1 MSNRTEGAF
10 GSEFFNQRVPITT
23 IKDVIEEKQRT
34 GPKHV
39 PQHATN
45 DLTETNDKPRQ
56 TSEHDQMAE
65 LVADASKTE
74 PTEPPKESPRVMP
87 GDVVHWTNLP
97 RAKDKALFLVQQG
110 RPLAE
115 VARTVGWTEGT
126 CRSTFSL
133 WKRNKQVAGK
143 PSSPEPFLHEDRF
156 KEIRKL
162 FLVMKLNR
170 NEIIEKYGYAGPCV
184 DDAFYRL
191 KAEKQIDGT
200 ARMPMLPGMFDQRL
214 EKPKAEPKPEVP
226 KEEARPGALD
236 NHAGVTLRPVDPP
249 PPAHIRAAVEHDETR
264 RPEFIERLFLD
275 EKLDRTRIVERHPSI
290 AGRIDWVF
298 DRMRLEGRINGT
310 PDHPIV
316 PTKLP
321 NPVYR
326 VTDAPRPLREKAVL
340 KDVGADKATFVP
352 RLGKPVGVLNA
363 TSLTGASSAITG
375 ASSAITDTPPSEKP
389 VLKDTVSTGKADADI
404 KVDRSLEQPDAE
416 TEALTSVVELAESG
430 PDEEVER
437 KKTGKATLSQ
447 QATDPATIMKQ
458 LDLLLQSLAMGGA
471 ERFDI
476 DLTVKGWNR

>member
-34 GPKHV
+34 GPE
-39 PQHATN
+39 HARTPAPKLDLIDTN
-45 DLTETNDKPRQ
+45 DQHD
-56 TSEHDQMAE
+56 TSEHDRMAT
-65 LVADASKTE
+65 LVAGASKTE
-74 PTEPPKESPRVMP
+74 PQEPTKEAPKSMP
-87 GDVVHWTNLP
+87 GDVIHWTNLP

-143 PSSPEPFLHEDRF
+143 PSNPEPFLHEDRF

-170 NEIIEKYGYAGPCV
+170 NEIIEKYGYAGNCV

-191 KAEKQIDGT
+191 KAEKKIDGT
-200 ARMPMLPGMFDQRL
+200 ARMPMLPGMFDQKL
-214 EKPKAEPKPEVP
+214 EKPKEEPKPKSGMDNNHDEV
-226 KEEARPGALD
+226 KL
-236 NHAGVTLRPVDPP
+236 LPVDPP
-249 PPAHIRAAVEHDETR
+249 PPAHIRAAVEYDKIRSTEY
-264 RPEFIERLFLD
+264 IEKLFLD
-275 EKLDRTRIVERHPSI
+275 ERLDRIRIIEKHPSI

-310 PDHPIV
+310 PDNPIV

-326 VTDAPRPLREKAVL
+326 VTDTPRPLREKAVL
-340 KDVGADKATFVP
+340 KDVSPDKATFVP
-352 RLGKPVGVLNA
+352 RLGKPVGVLNS
-363 TSLTGASSAITG
+363 TSLTGTSSAIPDVSPPPDQP
-375 ASSAITDTPPSEKP
+375 ALKPEAFTP
-389 VLKDTVSTGKADADI
+389 
-404 KVDRSLEQPDAE
+404 
-416 TEALTSVVELAESG
+416 VVELAEDG
-430 PDEEVER
+430 PDEEMVER
-437 KKTGKATLSQ
+437 KKTGKASLSQ
-447 QATDPATIMKQ
+447 QATDPATILKQ

>member
-39 PQHATN
+39 PQHAKN
-45 DLTETNDKPRQ
+45 DLTDTNDKQ
-56 TSEHDQMAE
+56 DTSEHDRMTD
-65 LVADASKTE
+65 LVAGASKTE
-74 PTEPPKESPRVMP
+74 PQEPTKEAPRAMP

-126 CRSTFSL
+126 CRSTFSM

-143 PSSPEPFLHEDRF
+143 PSNPEPFLHEDRF

-170 NEIIEKYGYAGPCV
+170 NEIIEKYGYAGSCV

-214 EKPKAEPKPEVP
+214 EKPKAEPKPDAP
-226 KEEARPGALD
+226 KAEAPRTEAKPGTPD
-236 NHAGVTLRPVDPP
+236 NHDRVTLLPTDPP
-249 PPAHIRAAVEHDETR
+249 LPAHIRAAVEHDETR
-264 RPEFIERLFLD
+264 RPEFIERLFLV
-275 EKLDRTRIVERHPSI
+275 ERLDRTRIVEKYPNI
-290 AGRIDWVF
+290 ANRIDWAF
-298 DRMRLEGRINGT
+298 DRMRLEGKINGT
-310 PDHPIV
+310 PDRPIV

-321 NPVYR
+321 NPVYQ
-326 VTDAPRPLREKAVL
+326 VTDTPRPLREKAVL

-352 RLGKPVGVLNA
+352 RLGKPVGVLDA
-363 TSLTGASSAITG
+363 TALTGASSAIP
-375 ASSAITDTPPSEKP
+375 DTEPSEKP
-389 VLKDTVSTGKADADI
+389 VLKDTVSAGKVDAD
-404 KVDRSLEQPDAE
+404 VDLDRFFEQPDTE

-430 PDEEVER
+430 PDEDVAR
-437 KKTGKATLSQ
+437 KKTGKASLSQ
-447 QATDPATIMKQ
+447 QATDPASILKQ